1 MTELTFEHVLHA
13 RLSRLN
19 DAVEDW
25 SAMITKL
32 EELADEARSG
42 LKARSDTARWEGA
55 NAAVTRPFV
64 DKTAQEFEDA
74 LTQATSIRNVLR
86 DALAAFTAAKE
97 ALRQIADHPPT
108 GVTIWPD
115 GVVVRSLH
123 PDRRGTGNTDPGPS
137 AETVDAVR
145 DRIKHAVDQ
154 AAEADE
160 TVARALDDILA
171 GHPYDFGSDHYTS
184 LEDYRRQ
191 DREQAARD
199 ADAALALAAQGAS
212 LTEARLARLDSLL
225 AANRDDPVFAERFAT
240 GLGARSTLD
249 FYAALTDPRRSP
261 RPGGARV
268 KELGEIQKHLGL
280 VLAQASHSDSP
291 RMRAWKTEVIDL
303 GPRVLDLPD
312 HQSAYGFQVMSN
324 LMRDG
329 VYDKRF
335 LSDYG
340 NALVGT
346 DRAMKVPR
354 NFWNGPLVQN
364 NHLNSGA
371 GTDFGRD
378 PMTGFLKALGHH
390 PAAATEFF
398 ATTAPRDNAQYLLRD
413 RPAFPDGP
421 PGDPVASRDA
431 TGAALFAAVTGLDPD
446 DRNAPFVEH
455 TTDHRRV
462 LERSLGYLAQTGD
475 GFPPEMRDDMAKV
488 LANHGDEVH
497 RAAGALDSGSSP
509 LDRAQLLEVAKQISR
524 DQDAYGVL
532 NEGLNR
538 EMVRD
543 IHADGTGGTG
553 DPRETLLRAGHT
565 VGFLEEA
572 RCLALETGKEDPSW
586 KAKWGY
592 HLVGGAAN
600 FIPGVG
606 DIAQRGVDAVAYAWQ
621 QEEQRRIHE
630 KLSADNSETFTVRE
644 GLLAALADEWAKAN
658 PGRPDADAPYILRN
672 DIGGAA
678 YDGNGR
684 AKGLAG
690 VR

>member
-291 RMRAWKTEVIDL
+291 RMRAWKREVIDL

-364 NHLNSGA
+364 NHLNFGA

-413 RPAFPDGP
+413 APPSPTARPATPSRAGTP
-421 PGDPVASRDA
+421 PARRSSPRSRAWTRTTGTRPSWNTPPTTEGSWSAHSAISRRRETAS
-431 TGAALFAAVTGLDPD
+431 
-446 DRNAPFVEH
+446 
-455 TTDHRRV
+455 HRRCGTTW
-462 LERSLGYLAQTGD
+462 R
-475 GFPPEMRDDMAKV
+475 R
-488 LANHGDEVH
+488 
-497 RAAGALDSGSSP
+497 SSP
-509 LDRAQLLEVAKQISR
+509 TTATRCIAPPAPSTPDPARWTAHSCWRWPSRSRGTRTRTAFSTRASTARWSATSTRTAPAARAIRGRRCCGPGTRSASWRRPAVWRWRPAKKTPRGRRNGATTSSAERPTSSPASATSPSAASTRSR
-524 DQDAYGVL
+524 TPGS
-532 NEGLNR
+532 R
-538 EMVRD
+538 RSS
-543 IHADGTGGTG
+543 GGST
-553 DPRETLLRAGHT
+553 R
-565 VGFLEEA
+565 
-572 RCLALETGKEDPSW
+572 S
-586 KAKWGY
+586 
-592 HLVGGAAN
+592 
-600 FIPGVG
+600 
-606 DIAQRGVDAVAYAWQ
+606 
-621 QEEQRRIHE
+621 
-630 KLSADNSETFTVRE
+630 
-644 GLLAALADEWAKAN
+644 
-658 PGRPDADAPYILRN
+658 
-672 DIGGAA
+672 
-678 YDGNGR
+678 
-684 AKGLAG
+684 
-690 VR
+690 